1 MVEDPRIE
9 RTRVAVRQAV
19 VGELAEVGY
28 GALTIEGVARRA
40 GVGKAT
46 IYRHWTDKVE
56 LIADAF
62 EHAHQE
68 MVPDLSGVPSRQLV
82 SGLLAHVAGVIADS
96 LFSRCIPALI
106 EGAERDGR
114 LADFHH
120 RYSAIRRGE
129 LAAVIAA
136 GIEAGDFDR
145 QVDPDQT
152 AVALL
157 GVLFYRRLMT
167 ADLFRPGEAPA
178 LVDQLLPP
186 GRRR

>member
-9 RTRVAVRQAV
+9 RTRTVVRQAV
-19 VGELAEVGY
+19 VAELAEVGY
-28 GALTIEGVARRA
+28 GAFTIQGVARRA

-62 EHAHQE
+62 EHAHHE
-68 MVPDLSGVPSRQLV
+68 MVPDLSGVPAREQVSR
-82 SGLLAHVAGVIADS
+82 LLAHVAEVIAGS

-106 EGAERDGR
+106 EGAERDRR
-114 LADFHH
+114 LADFHY
-120 RYSAIRRGE
+120 RYSATRRGE
-129 LAAVIAA
+129 LAAVVAE
-136 GIEAGDFDR
+136 GVRTGDFDR
-145 QVDPDQT
+145 RVDPDDA

-167 ADLFRPGEAPA
+167 ARPFRPDEAPA

-186 GRRR
+186 DGSR